1 MNAQLYK
8 LSTAPQKF
16 IEEIA
21 ELIPNICSN
30 FKLKCRASSSAA
42 ATAMAAMEAACS
54 LFSSC
59 LPSSPSLR
67 LHISTSNLALSVKSP
82 PYPFPRL
89 CVNATRKLGSFKV
102 FSVVEEIAVEDKP
115 DEKTR
120 LTNPMRKL
128 CVQNLPWSF
137 TVDDMKTVFGE
148 FGTVADIEIIKQKDG
163 KSRGFAFVTMYS
175 GEEAQAV
182 IDKFNSQE
190 LLGRVIRVEFA
201 KRFRRPPRP
210 PPASPPV
217 RETCH
222 KLPSGKSAGYG
233 FVSFSTKEEAES
245 VISALDGKVFL

>member
-1 MNAQLYK
+1 
-8 LSTAPQKF
+8 
-16 IEEIA
+16 
-21 ELIPNICSN
+21 
-30 FKLKCRASSSAA
+30 
-42 ATAMAAMEAACS
+42 MAAMEAACS

-115 DEKTR
+115 DEKTQ

-148 FGTVADIEIIKQKDG
+148 CGTVADIEIIKQKDG
-163 KSRGFAFVTMYS
+163 KSRGFAFVTMDY

-182 IDKFNSQE
+182 IDKFNSQNCWVG
-190 LLGRVIRVEFA
+190 LSGLSLQRGSRDHHVL
-201 KRFRRPPRP
+201 PPQVPQLERHAISCTFP
-210 PPASPPV
+210 IL
-217 RETCH
+217 H
-222 KLPSGKSAGYG
+222 GK
-233 FVSFSTKEEAES
+233 
-245 VISALDGKVFL
+245 

>member
-1 MNAQLYK
+1 
-8 LSTAPQKF
+8 
-16 IEEIA
+16 
-21 ELIPNICSN
+21 
-30 FKLKCRASSSAA
+30 
-42 ATAMAAMEAACS
+42 MAAMEAACS

-115 DEKTR
+115 DEKTQ

-222 KLPSGKSAGYG
+222 KLYVSNLAWKVRSSHFKEFFASDFNPVSTRVVFDSPSGKSAGYG
-233 FVSFSTKEEAES
+233 FVSFSAKEEAES
-245 VISALDGKVFL
+245 AISALDGKVFL